1 MQILRTLLEF
11 HLEPDHGILPQQS
24 DGQTRADVREER
36 NPSGEGRFS
45 SPFPGG
51 FLPFTNGPERS
62 LPRLPERV
70 DGGINL
76 ESASYDL
83 PDISRHFA
91 RLASLQWG
99 VRAP

>member
-24 DGQTRADVREER
+24 DGQTRADVRENAIRWGREIFFAVPR
-36 NPSGEGRFS
+36 RVPSFRKR
-45 SPFPGG
+45 PGTVFDPPAG
-51 FLPFTNGPERS
+51 
-62 LPRLPERV
+62 ERV

-76 ESASYDL
+76 EFASYDL

-91 RLASLQWG
+91 RVASLQWG